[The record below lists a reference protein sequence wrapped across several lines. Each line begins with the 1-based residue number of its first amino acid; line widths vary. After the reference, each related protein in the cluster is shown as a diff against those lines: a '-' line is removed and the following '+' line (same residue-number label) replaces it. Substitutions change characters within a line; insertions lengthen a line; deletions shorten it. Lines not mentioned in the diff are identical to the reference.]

1 MKYFEGTQEEYL
13 KAAAN
18 YKKKNNSLAG
28 FTKKVGFFKNSK
40 GGTSKVR
47 VKEGGRLSLADIKS
61 YSGYQSK
68 RRAAEK
74 AKTEEEARYLAEL
87 KKQAKAQSKS
97 TEAQFV
103 SSGKAAIAEHDVR
116 LASGGSNEYMSISD
130 PEFKV
135 WKDAIE
141 AKAASK
147 FGDKVVVDVDDVSGD
162 VRVIPA
168 SIHNKFQPTS
178 VQLGIDIPIDFS
190 IDDSFKQVN
199 NLLEQPLSKLV
210 KPLQELDFSGGKAR
224 FKSAGSV
231 LPFVGV
237 AAGVLGAGEAFA
249 AGDPREG
256 VARLLETGAGEVPV
270 VGDVVQPEGVAG
282 GTFEDVQR
290 RTAEGLRA
298 RELQQRAAEARQR
311 GGKLSFGVGG
321 VKFKL
326 PEFGLS
332 ELMGIN

>member
-13 KAAAN
+13 KAAAD

-28 FTKKVGFFKNSK
+28 FTDKVGFFKNSK

-61 YSGYQSK
+61 YSGYQAK
-68 RRAAEK
+68 RSVAEK
-74 AKTEEEARYLAEL
+74 PKTEGEAQYLSEL
-87 KKQAKAQSKS
+87 KKQAKAQSES

-103 SSGKAAIAEHDVR
+103 FGGKPVIAEHDVR
-116 LASGGSNEYMSISD
+116 LASGGSNEYMSLSD

-135 WKDAIE
+135 WKDTIE
-141 AKAASK
+141 AKVASK
-147 FGDKVVVDVDDVSGD
+147 FGDKAVVDIDDVSGD
-162 VRVIPA
+162 VRVIPT
-168 SIHNKFQPTS
+168 SVHNKFEPTS
-178 VQLGIDIPIDFS
+178 RQPGIDIPMGS
-190 IDDSFKQVN
+190 NIDDALKNV
-199 NLLEQPLSKLV
+199 EKVVETPVSKLI
-210 KPLQELDFSGGKAR
+210 KSGGSMK
-224 FKSAGSV
+224 FQAGSA
-231 LPFVGV
+231 LPLVGV
-237 AAGVLGAGEAFA
+237 VASVLGAGEAFA

-256 VARLLETGAGEVPV
+256 TARLLEAGAGEIPIA
-270 VGDVVQPEGVAG
+270 GDVIQPEAVAG

-298 RELQQRAAEARQR
+298 KELQQRAAMARQK

-321 VKFKL
+321 VRFTL

>member
-1 MKYFEGTQEEYL
+1 MANEADQELFRAVEQWLDNNPGKNIADWKKETGYKGPLL
-13 KAAAN
+13 KKRNRAGEPIRVS
-18 YKKKNNSLAG
+18 YKGRS
-28 FTKKVGFFKNSK
+28 
-40 GGTSKVR
+40 TSAQQ
-47 VKEGGRLSLADIKS
+47 L
-61 YSGYQSK
+61 
-68 RRAAEK
+68 RASREK
-74 AKTEEEARYLAEL
+74 PKTEGEARYVTEL
-87 KKQAKAQSKS
+87 KKQIKRVNES

-135 WKDAIE
+135 WKDTIE

-147 FGDKVVVDVDDVSGD
+147 FGDKVVVDIDDVSGD

-178 VQLGIDIPIDFS
+178 VQPGIDIPVGSS

-210 KPLQELDFSGGKAR
+210 KPLQEFDFSGGKAR
-224 FKSAGSV
+224 FKGAGSV
-231 LPFVGV
+231 LPLVGV

-256 VARLLETGAGEVPV
+256 VARLLEAGAGEIPIA
-270 VGDVVQPEGVAG
+270 GDVVQPEGVAG
-282 GTFEDVQR
+282 GTFEDVER

-298 RELQQRAAEARQR
+298 RELQQRATEARQR

-321 VKFKL
+321 VRFKL